1 MTDMRSAVSTVPAAG
16 SAARAEPAPR
26 EHIGYIAYFRAVA
39 ILMIVTGHSYALAW
53 THGISEDPTKG
64 VSLFNTLPAL
74 INGGTSIFVFIS
86 GFLYRQVFYGRIG
99 YGEFMRKK
107 ALTVG
112 LPYLIV
118 ATPLALL
125 EIMSGTFTVTMMK
138 EGVPYRENYFIDYI
152 ALMTTGRMVTAF
164 WYIPCAML
172 LFLASPL
179 FDRFIRMPA
188 RERFVVLAITIGI
201 ALWIHRPLDNL
212 NPLQSLVYF
221 TNLYLFGIIFC
232 EYRVPIMRMITRD
245 PVLILL
251 LAALVFV
258 AAVQAVVLQNV
269 ENIERGVG
277 DGWLPLGLDLM
288 LVQKYVMTFALCG
301 FLARFGHLLHAP
313 LEFLAKYSFGIF
325 FAHGV
330 ILAVLNR
337 LPTWL
342 TPHMSEP
349 LLDLLF
355 YSAIVIAI
363 SLLMVLAVKAV
374 TGRYSRYIIGC

>member
-1 MTDMRSAVSTVPAAG
+1 MMDTRLAVGTAPGLSSAAPAQPAA
-16 SAARAEPAPR
+16 R
-26 EHIGYIAYFRAVA
+26 EHIAYIAYFRAVA
-39 ILMIVTGHSYALAW
+39 ILMIVTGHTYALAW
-53 THGISEDPTKG
+53 THGISEDPTKS
-64 VSLFNTLPAL
+64 VSLFNILPAL

-86 GFLYRQVFYGRIG
+86 GFLYRQVFYGRVG

-125 EIMSGTFTVTMMK
+125 EIMSGTFTVTMVK

-152 ALMTTGRMVTAF
+152 ALIATGRMVTAF

-179 FDRFIRMPA
+179 FDRFIRLPA
-188 RERFVVLAITIGI
+188 KWRFAVLAVSIGL
-201 ALWIHRPLDNL
+201 ALWVHRPLDNL

-232 EYRVPIMRMITRD
+232 EYRVLIMRMITRN
-245 PVLILL
+245 PTLVLL
-251 LAALVFV
+251 LAAMVFV
-258 AAVQAVVLQNV
+258 AAVQALVLQNV
-269 ENIERGVG
+269 ENIERGAG
-277 DGWLPLGLDLM
+277 DGWLPLGPDLM
-288 LVQKYVMTFALCG
+288 LVQKYVMILALCA
-301 FLARFGHLLHAP
+301 FLARFGHVAHAP

-330 ILAVLNR
+330 VLAMLNR
-337 LPTWL
+337 LPVWM
-342 TPHMSEP
+342 TPHLGSP
-349 LLDLLF
+349 LFDLVF
-355 YSAIVIAI
+355 YSAAVIAI